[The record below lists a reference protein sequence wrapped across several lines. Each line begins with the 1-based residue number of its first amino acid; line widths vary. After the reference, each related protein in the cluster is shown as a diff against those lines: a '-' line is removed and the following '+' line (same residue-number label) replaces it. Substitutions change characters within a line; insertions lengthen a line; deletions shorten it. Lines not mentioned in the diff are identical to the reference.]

1 MSEIGSPTADT
12 PRFTRG
18 HHRGHRQITQI
29 WFNIGGGNV
38 EPMLSLR
45 ATPSRSR
52 LTGISDMLETR
63 PSHPPYPS
71 SAANRLLR
79 STTTDSASIGAPR
92 PFGCEGRSHQKLR
105 SRKTGPCGQKAM
117 PSRCRCTDPSCAK
130 LIENI
135 KRDMLPLI
143 RYSDVIWRYGR
154 E

>member
-1 MSEIGSPTADT
+1 MSEIESPTADR

-18 HHRGHRQITQI
+18 HHRGHRPITQI

-38 EPMLSLR
+38 EPMRSLR
-45 ATPSRSR
+45 ATPSRSW

-79 STTTDSASIGAPR
+79 STTTDCASIGAPR
-92 PFGCEGRSHQKLR
+92 RFGWEGRSPPKMR
-105 SRKTGPCGQKAM
+105 SCKTRSCGQEAM

-130 LIENI
+130 LMESI
-135 KRDMLPLI
+135 KTG
-143 RYSDVIWRYGR
+143 DVASYKVV
-154 E
+154 

>member
-1 MSEIGSPTADT
+1 MLSEMRSPIADT

-18 HHRGHRQITQI
+18 HHRGHRPITQI

-38 EPMLSLR
+38 EPMRSLR

-92 PFGCEGRSHQKLR
+92 RFGCEGRSHQKLR

-130 LIENI
+130 LMESI
-135 KRDMLPLI
+135 KREMLHL
-143 RYSDVIWRYGR
+143 
-154 E
+154 